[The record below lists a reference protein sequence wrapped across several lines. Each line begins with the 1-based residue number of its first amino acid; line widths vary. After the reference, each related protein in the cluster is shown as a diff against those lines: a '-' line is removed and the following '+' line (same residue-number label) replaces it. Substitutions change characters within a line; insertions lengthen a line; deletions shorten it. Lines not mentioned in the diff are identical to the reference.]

1 MRVMK
6 TMTGIVSVV
15 LSLAVG
21 QAAAMDLTDKTP
33 CAAMVKAFDSND
45 PARVVSFA
53 TYALNKM
60 DELDSNHTRRGEPG
74 IMAQLSDDGRS
85 SMVAITSVN
94 CRKYPKMTIYNSAAF
109 VYTGMR
115 EMQMQLGTAK

>member
-6 TMTGIVSVV
+6 TMIGIVSVV

-21 QAAAMDLTDKTP
+21 QAAATDITDKTT
-33 CAAMVKAFDSND
+33 CAAMVTAFDSND
-45 PARVVSFA
+45 PARVLPFG
-53 TYALNKM
+53 TYVLNMM
-60 DELDSNHTRRGEPG
+60 DELDSKHTRRGEPG

-115 EMQMQLGTAK
+115 AIQMQLGTAK